1 MPTRI
6 SCLIPCEWRAAS
18 ATSALRG
25 RQRADRLLGL
35 VECARDDQP
44 EQEPDRTGEP
54 EEVDRHAERARDVA
68 CVQPVDAGAHRRRDD
83 DREQEQGD
91 QDLQVPDRER
101 TRDHG
106 DGDEGRDEGLAGD
119 VAHRRGCLQR
129 RRLCKRIAA
138 PSRTPVRTIEWSIDG
153 CGRAR
158 RSRRAGAQPQG
169 HHRPAAPERADLHHR
184 PVRVGQVQPGLRH
197 DLRGRAAPLRRVA
210 VRLRAAV
217 PPDDGETRRRLDRR
231 ALAGDLDRPEDDLA
245 EPALDGR
252 HGDRDLRLPAAA
264 LRARRSAA
272 LPDLR
277 PPDRRAVDRGDRRPG
292 APAAG
297 GDEVHGQRA
306 GRPRPQ
312 GRAQGR
318 LRAPA
323 CRGLHPGEGRRG
335 AASARRGDRSRQE
348 VQAHDRGGRR
358 PAGDEGGP
366 AYAAG
371 AVDRDSS
378 RARRGA
384 GRDRRRGRRGAD
396 LLGALRLS
404 RARCLAARAPAA
416 DLLVQLAAR
425 SLPAV
430 HRPGCAAGDRPRPAR
445 PRPVAVDRRGRARA
459 VVGRQLQLL
468 RVGDPGDR
476 RALGD
481 RPRQAVA
488 GALERP
494 AGPVPVRHQGRAH
507 LRPVPQPDG
516 AQALVHAQLRGHRP
530 EPRTALPRDRLVAAA
545 RADRGVHVVPALP
558 GVRRRPAEARGAG
571 GHGRRPQHPRVHEDV
586 GDALARVPRRARAD
600 RGRAAD
606 RRADRQGDPR
616 AADVPRRRR
625 RRVSEP
631 RPWVGDAL
639 GRRGA
644 AAPAGD
650 PDRLAARGRPLH
662 PRRAVDRPPPAR
674 QRQADRH
681 ARAAPRP
688 RQHRGRRRARRAD
701 DALGRLARRH
711 GAGGGRARR
720 PRRRGGDGRRRCSG
734 RGGRSRG
741 SSSRARGR
749 SRCRSGGRRI
759 SDPSPCAARRST
771 T

>member
-1 MPTRI
+1 MITASRSRATRTFRCQI
-6 SCLIPCEWRAAS
+6 AS
-18 ATSALRG
+18 APATTPTATRVATKDLRATSLIAS
-25 RQRADRLLGL
+25 
-35 VECARDDQP
+35 
-44 EQEPDRTGEP
+44 
-54 EEVDRHAERARDVA
+54 
-68 CVQPVDAGAHRRRDD
+68 
-83 DREQEQGD
+83 
-91 QDLQVPDRER
+91 
-101 TRDHG
+101 
-106 DGDEGRDEGLAGD
+106 
-119 VAHRRGCLQR
+119 GCLHR
-129 RRLCKRIAA
+129 GACPNGLR
-138 PSRTPVRTIEWSIDG
+138 PPFRTPVRTVEWSLYG

-197 DLRGRAAPLRRVA
+197 DLRGGPAPLRRVA

-217 PPDDGETRRRLDRR
+217 PPDDGEARRRLDRR

-252 HGDRDLRLPAAA
+252 HGDRDLRLPAPA
-264 LRARRSAA
+264 LRTRRPSA

-277 PPDRRAVDRGDRRPG
+277 ASDRRPVDRGDRRPG
-292 APAAG
+292 APAGG
-297 GDEVHGQRA
+297 GDEVHRQRT

-312 GRAQGR
+312 GRVPGR
-318 LRAPA
+318 LRPPA
-323 CRGLHPGEGRRG
+323 CRGLHTGEGRRG
-335 AASARRGDRSRQE
+335 AAVARRGDRARQE

-366 AYAAG
+366 AHAAG
-371 AVDRDSS
+371 AVDRDRG

-396 LLGALRLS
+396 LFGALRLS
-404 RARCLAARAPAA
+404 RARRLAARAPAA

-430 HRPGCAAGDRPRPAR
+430 HRPGRAAGDRPRPAR
-445 PRPVAVDRRGRARA
+445 PRPVAVDRRRRARA
-459 VVGRQLQLL
+459 VVGRQFQLL

-481 RPRQAVA
+481 RPGQALA
-488 GALERP
+488 GALHGP

-516 AQALVHAQLRGHRP
+516 PQALVHAQLRGDRP
-530 EPRTALPRDRLVAAA
+530 QPRAALPRDRLLPAA
-545 RADRGVHVVPALP
+545 RADRGVHVVPAVS
-558 GVRRRPAEARGAG
+558 GVRRRAAEARGAG
-571 GHGRRPQHPRVHEDV
+571 GHCRRPQHPRVHEDV
-586 GDALARVPRRARAD
+586 GDALARVPRRAGAD

-606 RRADRQGDPR
+606 RRADREGDPR

-625 RRVSEP
+625 RRVPEP
-631 RPWVGDAL
+631 RPRVRHAL
-639 GRRGA
+639 GRRSA
-644 AAPAGD
+644 AASTGH

-688 RQHRGRRRARRAD
+688 RQHRGRGRARRAD
-701 DALGRLARRH
+701 DALGRLAGRH
-711 GAGGGRARR
+711 GPGGGRARWPRRRRGHGGEGAAVARVDHGAVPLGGAGDRGAGAAPGRSRIVRR
-720 PRRRGGDGRRRCSG
+720 PRRVAAQPEGHRRRVPG
-734 RGGRSRG
+734 REARLRHGRVRLGQVDAGQRDRLQGAARTGCTRCGRSRATTSRSRG
-741 SSSRARGR
+741 ST
-749 SRCRSGGRRI
+749 
-759 SDPSPCAARRST
+759 PSTR
-771 T
+771 